1 MIKPS
6 KIFEIYESGDLKRKQ
21 LYTLNL
27 TPSINYYGEK
37 LVTEDGKEYR
47 EWDVFKSKLAA
58 TVLKGCTNVF
68 IRKNDVILYLGSA
81 SGTTISHVSDMIG
94 EKGFVFA
101 VDLAPRVMRDLI
113 FLCYKRKNVAPILCD
128 ASKTDILKEKISAV
142 DVIYQDVAQKRQVDI
157 FLKNTKLFLKDGGYA
172 LLALKSRSID
182 VTKNPRQIYK
192 EVKERLEKELTV
204 VDYRELDPF
213 QKDHCMFICKKK

>member
-58 TVLKGCTNVF
+58 TVLKGCPNVF